1 MSTLTVVLVDDHQM
15 FREGIRR
22 RLEQEPDIEVVGE
35 ANDSQEALDVIEET
49 RPGIAVLDIRMGQ
62 SSGLELA
69 KTIRQRW
76 PSLRILMLSGF
87 DFDQYVRAAIRFGVD
102 GYLLK
107 DAPQD
112 ALVSA
117 IRQVHAG
124 GAVLPPGIASKVI
137 RAYTDARVDSAA
149 TGIEELTLREVDVLW
164 LMHEGRTNQGIS
176 DELAIS
182 IRTVESHVSAVMA
195 KLGARNRT
203 EAVLRGLEYK
213 LIQ

>member
-1 MSTLTVVLVDDHQM
+1 MSTVSVVLVDDHQM

-22 RLEQEPDIEVVGE
+22 RLEQEPDIQVVGE
-35 ANDSQEALDVIEET
+35 AGDSQEALDVISET
-49 RPGIAVLDIRMGQ
+49 KPGIAVLDIRMGQ

-69 KTIRQRW
+69 KTIRRRW
-76 PSLRILMLSGF
+76 PSLRILMLSGY

-112 ALVSA
+112 ALVNA

-137 RAYTDARVDSAA
+137 RAYADARNNPSSDTMEA
-149 TGIEELTLREVDVLW
+149 LTLREVDVLE
-164 LMHEGRTNQGIS
+164 LMREGRQP
-176 DELAIS
+176 E
-182 IRTVESHVSAVMA
+182 H
-195 KLGARNRT
+195 
-203 EAVLRGLEYK
+203 LR
-213 LIQ
+213 